1 MKLLLDTSAI
11 IGWLERNDS
20 TLPALMAQSDTVD
33 YHPVTLGELHAGVQ
47 RAGTEAELQMRT
59 NTVRFTQSRLQ
70 AVVHDVL
77 PYEQFGFL
85 TARFSRKLSHNDFWI
100 VASSLAAGDYMLV
113 TEDAKLFAVVSSDE
127 FADAVAGRSWVRPSY
142 HLATSSPV
150 EPKLIDDR

>member
-20 TLPALMAQSDTVD
+20 TLPALVAESDTVD

-47 RAGTEAELQMRT
+47 RASTEAELQMRT
-59 NTVRFTQSRLQ
+59 NTLRFTRSRLQ
-70 AVVHDVL
+70 AVAHDVL

-100 VASSLAAGDYMLV
+100 VSSALAAGGYTLA
-113 TEDAKLFAVVSSDE
+113 TEDTKLFSVVSSDE
-127 FADAVAGRSWVRPSY
+127 FAEAVAGRSWVRPSCRQ
-142 HLATSSPV
+142 LTSAPV
-150 EPKLIDDR
+150 ETM